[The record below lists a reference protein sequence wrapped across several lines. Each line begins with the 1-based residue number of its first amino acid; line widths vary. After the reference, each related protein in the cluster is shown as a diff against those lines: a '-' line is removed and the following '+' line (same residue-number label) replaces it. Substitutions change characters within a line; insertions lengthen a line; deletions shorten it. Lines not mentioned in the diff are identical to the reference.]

1 MFPLTYAPS
10 RTPPSSGT
18 SIFPY
23 CCELFGW
30 AEGIF
35 LSVLLH
41 SVFRAGFTAVICSSN
56 RPRSW
61 ACGQESGS
69 LSRNVILIWTLWWV
83 RELC

>member
-30 AEGIF
+30 TEGIF

-41 SVFRAGFTAVICSSN
+41 SVFRAGFTAVICSSDLGAG
-56 RPRSW
+56 PVARSL
-61 ACGQESGS
+61 AHCPEM
-69 LSRNVILIWTLWWV
+69 
-83 RELC
+83 